1 MANSIDYA
9 SKFLPIIDDIYKAGS
24 VTEKLDTNS
33 MADFSG
39 ANEIK
44 VLKVTTTGLGTYSRT
59 GGYPKGD
66 ITAVW
71 ETMKLSQ
78 ERGKEI
84 SIDRMD
90 DEETLGAVFGSVTGN
105 FMREW
110 VIPEI
115 DAYRFAKYASV
126 DGIGTKSETLT
137 KDNILT
143 AIDNAALALDES
155 EVPMEGRLLFVNS
168 DLKPVLNSALSRQWS
183 NEEDANTVVN
193 RYNNMEVIY
202 VPKTR
207 FYTKI
212 KLNDGSESWGYLKD
226 DSGKEIN
233 FMMMYPQSVLQ
244 AKKFVMPKIFSPD
257 ENQKL
262 DAWLF
267 QFRLYHDA
275 FVYDNKAKGIYL
287 SSRGTATP
295 ASTSTKTEGN
305 T

>member
-1 MANSIDYA
+1 MANSIVYA
-9 SKFLPIIDDIYKAGS
+9 SKFLPVIDDIYKEQS
-24 VTEKLDTNS
+24 VTEGLDTS
-33 MADFSG
+33 TMADFSG

-44 VLKVTTTGLGTYSRT
+44 VLKVTTTGLGNYSRS

-71 ETMKLSQ
+71 ETMKLTQ

-90 DEETLGAVFGSVTGN
+90 DEETLGMVFGSVTGN

-115 DAYRFAKYASV
+115 DAYRFAKYASTN
-126 DGIGTKSETLT
+126 GISKTSETLT
-137 KDNILT
+137 KDNIIG
-143 AIDNAALALDES
+143 AIDDAVMEMDNN
-155 EVPMEGRLLFVNS
+155 EVPQEGRVLFVS
-168 DLKPVLNSALSRQWS
+168 SELKPVLNSALSRQWS
-183 NEEDANTVVN
+183 NEEQANTVIN
-193 RYNNMEVIY
+193 GYNNMKVIY
-202 VPKTR
+202 VPKNR
-207 FYTKI
+207 FYTAI
-212 KLNDGSESWGYLKD
+212 TMNTGESTWGYTKGSTAKD
-226 DSGKEIN
+226 IN
-233 FMMMYPQSVLQ
+233 FMIIYPQALVQ

-257 ENQKL
+257 ENQKM

-287 SSRGTATP
+287 SEKA
-295 ASTSTKTEGN
+295 
-305 T
+305 

>member
-1 MANSIDYA
+1 MENSIEYA
-9 SKFLPIIDDIYKAGS
+9 SKFLPVIDDIYKEQS
-24 VTEKLDTNS
+24 VTESLDTNT

-44 VLKVTTTGLGTYSRT
+44 VLKVTTTGLGDYSRL

-66 ITAVW
+66 IVATW
-71 ETMKLSQ
+71 ETMKLTQ

-90 DEETLGAVFGSVTGN
+90 DEETLGVVFGTVTGN

-115 DAYRFAKYASV
+115 DAYRFAKYASTSNV
-126 DGIGTKSETLT
+126 TTKSETLT
-137 KDNILT
+137 KANIME
-143 AIDNAALALDES
+143 AIDNAVMAMDEE
-155 EVPMEGRLLFVNS
+155 EVPQEGRVLFVNS
-168 DLKPVLNSALSRQWS
+168 DLKPALNGALLRQWG
-183 NEEDANTVVN
+183 NEDVANTVIN
-193 RYNNMEVIY
+193 GYNNMKVIY
-202 VPKTR
+202 VPKNR

-212 KLNDGSESWGYLKD
+212 DMNTGETACGYTKAEDGKD
-226 DSGKEIN
+226 IN
-233 FMMMYPQSVLQ
+233 FMIVYPQALVQ

-257 ENQKL
+257 ENQKM

-275 FVYDNKAKGIYL
+275 FVYENKAKGVYV
-287 SSRGTATP
+287 SQKA
-295 ASTSTKTEGN
+295 
-305 T
+305 

>member
-9 SKFLPIIDDIYKAGS
+9 SRFLPVIDDIYKEQS
-24 VTEKLDTNS
+24 VTEGLDTNT

-44 VLKVTTTGLGTYSRT
+44 VLKVETTGLGDYSRI
-59 GGYPKGD
+59 GGYPTGD
-66 ITAVW
+66 IIASW
-71 ETMKLSQ
+71 ETMKLTQ

-90 DEETLGAVFGSVTGN
+90 DEETLGVVFGTVTGN

-115 DAYRFAKYASV
+115 DAYRFAKYASNEN
-126 DGIGTKSETLT
+126 IMKKTETLT
-137 KDNILT
+137 KENVME
-143 AIDNAALALDES
+143 AIDNAVMAMDEN
-155 EVPMEGRLLFVNS
+155 EVPQEGRVLFVNS
-168 DLKPVLNSALSRQWS
+168 DLKPVLNGALERQWG
-183 NEEDANTVVN
+183 NEDVANTVIN
-193 RYNNMEVIY
+193 GYNNMKVIY
-202 VPKTR
+202 VPKNR

-212 KLNDGSESWGYLKD
+212 AMNNGEAACGYTKAEDGKD
-226 DSGKEIN
+226 IN
-233 FMMMYPQSVLQ
+233 FMIVYPQALVQ

-257 ENQKL
+257 ENQKM

-275 FVYDNKAKGIYL
+275 FIYENKAKGVYL
-287 SSRGTATP
+287 SERA
-295 ASTSTKTEGN
+295 
-305 T
+305 

>member
-1 MANSIDYA
+1 MANNISYA
-9 SKFLPIIDDIYKAGS
+9 EKFLPIVDDIYKAES
-24 VTEKLDTNS
+24 ATEELDTS
-33 MADFSG
+33 TMADFSG

-44 VLKVTTTGLGTYSRT
+44 VLKVSTTGLGTYSRS

-71 ETMKLSQ
+71 ETMKLTQ

-90 DEETLGAVFGSVTGN
+90 DEETLGTVFGTVTGN

-115 DAYRFAKYASV
+115 DAYRFAKYASTE
-126 DGIGTKSETLT
+126 GIGKKEESISKE
-137 KDNILT
+137 NILT
-143 AIDNAALALDES
+143 AIDNASLAMDES
-155 EVPMEGRLLFVNS
+155 EVPMEGRVLFVNS
-168 DLKPVLNSALSRQWS
+168 DLKPVLNSAITRQWT
-183 NEEDANTVVN
+183 NEDETNTVVN
-193 RYNNMEVIY
+193 KYNNMKVIY

-212 KLNDGSESWGYLKD
+212 TLNDGTTSWGYAKD
-226 DSGKEIN
+226 STGKDIN
-233 FMMMYPQSVLQ
+233 FMMIYPQAVVQ

-275 FVYDNKAKGIYL
+275 FVYENKAKGIYL
-287 SSRGTATP
+287 SERAG
-295 ASTSTKTEGN
+295 E
-305 T
+305 

>member
-1 MANSIDYA
+1 MENSIEYA
-9 SKFLPIIDDIYKAGS
+9 SKFLPVIDDIYKEQS
-24 VTEKLDTNS
+24 VTESLDTNT

-44 VLKVTTTGLGTYSRT
+44 VLKVTTTGLGDYSRL

-66 ITAVW
+66 IVATW
-71 ETMKLSQ
+71 ETMKLTQ

-90 DEETLGAVFGSVTGN
+90 DEETLGVVFGTVTGT

-115 DAYRFAKYASV
+115 DAYRFAKYASTSNV
-126 DGIGTKSETLT
+126 TTKSETLT
-137 KDNILT
+137 KTNIME
-143 AIDNAALALDES
+143 AIDNAVMAMDEA
-155 EVPMEGRLLFVNS
+155 EVPQEGRVLFVNS
-168 DLKPVLNSALSRQWS
+168 DLKPALNGALLRQWG
-183 NEEDANTVVN
+183 NEDVANTVIN
-193 RYNNMEVIY
+193 GYNNMKVIY
-202 VPKTR
+202 VPKNR

-212 KLNDGSESWGYLKD
+212 DMNTGETACGYTKAEDGKD
-226 DSGKEIN
+226 IN
-233 FMMMYPQSVLQ
+233 FMIVYPQALVQ

-257 ENQKL
+257 ENQKM

-275 FVYDNKAKGIYL
+275 FVYENKAKGVYV
-287 SSRGTATP
+287 SQKA
-295 ASTSTKTEGN
+295 
-305 T
+305 